1 MNGKLVKIKC
11 IKQGITQKQLAEL
24 YGMSYRQMNNVIN
37 GQQRNE
43 QIESILDDFVS
54 GRQPVRYRKKFHR
67 ARVTVK

>member
-1 MNGKLVKIKC
+1 MNGNNVKIKC

-43 QIESILDDFVS
+43 QIEAILDDYVS

-67 ARVTVK
+67 ARVAVK